1 MKSGCSVRQHEQRC
15 FYVGSGVLISPQAAQ
30 VMTSSR
36 STSSSGAMSS
46 LPDRSIVVLLL
57 MVLHTSMVKTG
68 DRSIG

>member
-15 FYVGSGVLISPQAAQ
+15 IYIDSGVFITPQAAQ
-30 VMTSSR
+30 MTTSSR

-46 LPDRSIVVLLL
+46 LPDRSIVILLL

-68 DRSIG
+68 GRSIG